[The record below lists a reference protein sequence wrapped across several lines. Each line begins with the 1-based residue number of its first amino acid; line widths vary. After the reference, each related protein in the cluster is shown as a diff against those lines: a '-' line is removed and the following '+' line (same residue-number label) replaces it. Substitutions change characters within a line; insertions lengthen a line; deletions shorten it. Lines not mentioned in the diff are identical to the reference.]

1 MILTK
6 HQHACFT
13 LEKEGKLLVVDPGE
27 LTQDLGAPENVVGI
41 VITHAHA
48 DHFDASAL
56 GALIAH
62 NPLAIIYAH
71 EAVTAQLGDTLPTQV
86 VRAGETIDVSPFSVT
101 FYGGTHAPIH
111 PDIPVVANLGL
122 FVDELLYYP
131 GDSFI
136 TPGRPVAALAL
147 PVSAPWLKIADAI
160 DFARDINAGLVFPTH
175 DAILSEAGK
184 AIVDRVISAQI
195 PDSRYARLYEPVE
208 VQ

>member
-62 NPLAIIYAH
+62 NPHAVIFADEAI
-71 EAVTAQLGDTLPTQV
+71 TTQLSDAFATRTVHAGDTV
-86 VRAGETIDVSPFSVT
+86 DVSPFILE
-101 FYGGTHAPIH
+101 FYGGEHAMIH
-111 PDIPVVANLGL
+111 PDIPAVVNLGL
-122 FVDELLYYP
+122 FIDELLYYP
-131 GDSFI
+131 GDSFVA
-136 TPGRPVAALAL
+136 PDKPVAVLAL
-147 PVSAPWLKIADAI
+147 PVSAPWLKVADAI
-160 DFARDINAGLVFPTH
+160 DFARNINAGLVFPTH

-184 AIVDRVISAQI
+184 AIVDRLISAQV
-195 PDSRYARLYEPVE
+195 PDSRYTRLYESVE
-208 VQ
+208 V